1 VIFSKKLKLVI
12 SKGSGIEKRMIGIYL
27 ILSLFVVIS
36 VFFIRK
42 RKVVYFL
49 VIFFA
54 VLQWTLTIYEYLNL
68 NAVQFYYFTPDAIG
82 IILLSV
88 LSVLATTSFLYSYI
102 YLENRQ
108 DTPKAESIYWA
119 ALILLITAISCAY
132 LANHA
137 AIAWI
142 FIEITTLS
150 SAVLVYHRRTESSLE
165 GSWKYLFICSVS
177 VALIFIGILFLG
189 LAAQQARVGDL
200 FYSNLFNKAHSL
212 DEFWLKA
219 AFLFI
224 FTGYTAKA
232 GLVPMYTAGID
243 AKDKAPSPASAIF
256 SSALMNV
263 GFLGIYRVYSITAR
277 TNIHQWTKT
286 ILIISALLSLLI
298 AAAYMLR
305 VRSFKRMFAYSSVEH
320 MGLITLGMSMGGA
333 GLFGSILHLILHS
346 FTKAGLYYQ
355 YGSVNRVI
363 KSKYIN
369 DAGGYFEKN
378 TSGALVLLLGFFII
392 TAVPP
397 SGMFISEFYIFRSMF
412 DNGYLWLLIVTA
424 ILLTF
429 IVRAF
434 GEIIFKLLFHRHE
447 NSGSSEEQK
456 SNISVWE
463 SVPQFAL
470 LAAVIYL
477 GFNPP
482 AMLVLLINAAVKSFG

>member
-1 VIFSKKLKLVI
+1 
-12 SKGSGIEKRMIGIYL
+12 MIGIYL
-27 ILSLFVVIS
+27 ILSLFVVFS

-42 RKVVYFL
+42 REVIYSL
-49 VIFFA
+49 VILFT

-68 NAVQFYYFTPDAIG
+68 NTVQFYYFTPDAIG
-82 IILLSV
+82 IILLFV

-102 YLENRQ
+102 YLGNRQ
-108 DTPKAESIYWA
+108 DTPIAESIYWS
-119 ALILLITAISCAY
+119 ALILLISAISCAY

-137 AIAWI
+137 AITWI

-150 SAVLVYHRRTESSLE
+150 SSVLIYHRRTESSLE

-189 LAAQQARVGDL
+189 LASQQAKIGDL
-200 FYSNLFNKAHSL
+200 FYSNLFSKARSL

-243 AKDKAPSPASAIF
+243 AKDKAPSPAAAIF

-263 GFLGIYRVYSITAR
+263 GFLGIYRIYSIAAQ
-277 TNIHQWTKT
+277 TNIHQWAK
-286 ILIISALLSLLI
+286 IVLLISALLSLLI
-298 AAAYMLR
+298 SAAYMLR

-320 MGLITLGMSMGGA
+320 MGLVTIGMSMGGA
-333 GLFGSILHLILHS
+333 GLFGAVLHLILHS
-346 FTKAGLYYQ
+346 FTKAGLFYQ

-429 IVRAF
+429 IVSAF
-434 GEIIFKLLFHRHE
+434 GAIIFKLLFHRQE
-447 NSGSSEEQK
+447 NVNIYEDQSSP
-456 SNISVWE
+456 ISIWE
-463 SVPQFAL
+463 SVPQFVL
-470 LAAVIYL
+470 LAGVVYL

-482 AMLVLLINAAVKSFG
+482 AVLVNLINTAVKSFG